1 MKTIVRKINPK
12 KLLSPLLAFIKDSR
26 AVGSMLIVCAVSSL
40 LLTNSQFGLQFIH
53 LLEAPLFH
61 LPNNLHL
68 PHTALHFI
76 NDGLMAIFFFLV
88 GLEIKREL
96 LVGELSSVKKSM
108 LPVVAALG
116 GMLVPALLFSAF
128 NISTPW
134 AKGWGVPMATDIAFS
149 LGVLSLLGSRA
160 LLSLRI
166 LLTALA
172 IIDDLGGIL
181 TIAIFYAGQLQWNYF
196 FFALIILSVLV
207 VLNRLKV
214 NAQWV
219 YIALGVLLWYAVF
232 NSGIHATIAGVL
244 LAFTLPLQG
253 IAQLEHRLHIPV
265 NFFIMPLFAFANTAI
280 LLPSDF
286 SAVTASTVA
295 YGIFVGLLL
304 GKPLGIFLFSWLA
317 VRLKLGDLP
326 RGISWQHIWGM
337 GLVAG
342 IGFTMSLFMTNL
354 AFDSVEQQTI
364 GKVAVMAASAVAGI
378 VGFFF
383 LKSISK
389 RIKQY

>member
-12 KLLSPLLAFIKDSR
+12 KLLSPLLSFIKDSR
-26 AVGSMLIVCAVSSL
+26 AVGSVLIVCAVSSL

-96 LVGELSSVKKSM
+96 LVGELSSLKKSM
-108 LPVVAALG
+108 LPIVAALG

-128 NISTPW
+128 NLSTPW

-149 LGVLSLLGSRA
+149 LGVWSLLGSRA
-160 LLSLRI
+160 PLSLRI

-280 LLPSDF
+280 LMPSDF

-354 AFDSVEQQTI
+354 AFDSVELQTI

-383 LKSISK
+383 LKFLSLK
-389 RIKQY
+389 EK

>member
-26 AVGSMLIVCAVSSL
+26 AVGNVLIVCAVSSL
-40 LLTNSQFGLQFIH
+40 LLTNSRFGLQFIH

-68 PHTALHFI
+68 PDTTLHFI

-96 LVGELSSVKKSM
+96 LVGELSSLKKSM

-160 LLSLRI
+160 PLSLRI
-166 LLTALA
+166 LLSALA

-181 TIAIFYAGQLQWNYF
+181 TIAIFYAGHLHWNYF
-196 FFALIILSVLV
+196 FFALIILSVLI

-214 NAQWV
+214 NAKWV

-253 IAQLEHRLHIPV
+253 IAQLEHQLHIRV

-295 YGIFVGLLL
+295 YGIFLGLLL

-326 RGISWQHIWGM
+326 RGTSWQHIWGM

-354 AFDSVEQQTI
+354 AFDSVELQTI

-383 LKSISK
+383 LKFLSLK
-389 RIKQY
+389 EK

>member
-26 AVGSMLIVCAVSSL
+26 AVGSVLIVCAVSSL
-40 LLTNSQFGLQFIH
+40 LLTNSRFGLQFIH
-53 LLEAPLFH
+53 LLEVPLFH

-96 LVGELSSVKKSM
+96 LVGELSSLKKSM
-108 LPVVAALG
+108 LPIVAALG

-128 NISTPW
+128 NLSTPW

-160 LLSLRI
+160 PLSLRI
-166 LLTALA
+166 LLSALA

-181 TIAIFYAGQLQWNYF
+181 TIAIFYAGHLHWNYF
-196 FFALIILSVLV
+196 FFALIILSVLI

-232 NSGIHATIAGVL
+232 NSGMHATIAGVL

-354 AFDSVEQQTI
+354 AFDSVELQTI

-383 LKSISK
+383 LKFLSLK
-389 RIKQY
+389 EK

>member
-26 AVGSMLIVCAVSSL
+26 AVGSVLIVCAVSSL
-40 LLTNSQFGLQFIH
+40 LLTNSRFGLQFIH
-53 LLEAPLFH
+53 LLEVPLFH

-96 LVGELSSVKKSM
+96 LVGELSSLKKSM
-108 LPVVAALG
+108 LPIVAALG

-128 NISTPW
+128 NLSTPW

-160 LLSLRI
+160 PLSLRI
-166 LLTALA
+166 LLSALA

-181 TIAIFYAGQLQWNYF
+181 TIAIFYAGHLHWNYF
-196 FFALIILSVLV
+196 FFALIILSVLI

-354 AFDSVEQQTI
+354 AFDSVELQTI

-383 LKSISK
+383 LKFLSLK
-389 RIKQY
+389 EK

>member
-26 AVGSMLIVCAVSSL
+26 AVGIVLIVCAASSL

-160 LLSLRI
+160 PLSLRI

-181 TIAIFYAGQLQWNYF
+181 TIAIFYAGHLQWNYF
-196 FFALIILSVLV
+196 FFALIILFVLV

-295 YGIFVGLLL
+295 YGIFLGLLL

-317 VRLKLGDLP
+317 VRFKLGDLP

-383 LKSISK
+383 LKFLSLK
-389 RIKQY
+389 EK